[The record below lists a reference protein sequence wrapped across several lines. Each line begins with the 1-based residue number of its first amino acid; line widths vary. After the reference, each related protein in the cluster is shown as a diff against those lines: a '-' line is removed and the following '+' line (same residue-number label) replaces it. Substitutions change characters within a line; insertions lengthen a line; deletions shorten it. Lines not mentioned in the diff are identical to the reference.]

1 MASRKVRHRSGGF
14 SWTVPARLDY
24 SKHKPGARWCR
35 PKTIPNEPRPQE
47 DPLPSSLWAIRL
59 FKVRRI
65 IFECADVKTS
75 GCALKI
81 TDTVPHPSARL
92 LLNFGP
98 GLTPGTSRAS
108 FGALISKMCGRE
120 QNTNQNPLSECTAV
134 IRMKIQRSIDR
145 SKRGLKAWQ
154 TIGYH

>member
-24 SKHKPGARWCR
+24 SKHRPGARWCR

-75 GCALKI
+75 GCPLKI

-108 FGALISKMCGRE
+108 FGALISIIRYSAVNRTQTRTPCPSA
-120 QNTNQNPLSECTAV
+120 PLLF
-134 IRMKIQRSIDR
+134 
-145 SKRGLKAWQ
+145 G
-154 TIGYH
+154 